1 MNNEKGEKMKRIKGL
16 LVVLLSLSLT
26 CAAPAFT
33 ALAETDNYSAF
44 YNGYRYDCYGH
55 LGYTSLT
62 VEMNYLNT
70 TKILSIDSDI
80 SYVYGGTSY
89 SFNYYV
95 SQKSHISHGNP
106 PGQIDY
112 LVSMT
117 SDFQISMNT
126 VYSMLLYA
134 N

>member
-1 MNNEKGEKMKRIKGL
+1 MRKVKGI
-16 LVVLLSLSLT
+16 LVIVLSLLLIF
-26 CAAPAFT
+26 AAPAFT
-33 ALAETDNYSAF
+33 ALAESDNYSAF

-62 VEMNYLNT
+62 VEMNYLNSS
-70 TKILSIDSDI
+70 KILSIDSDI
-80 SYVYGGTSY
+80 SYVRNGLPD

-95 SQKSHISHGNP
+95 SQKSNISHGNP